1 VHAREYHGEGAQTHM
16 PGALGRG
23 IAAKDVAFGGTTTAE
38 SGGAGSQLDGGVVA
52 GYLVG

>member
-1 VHAREYHGEGAQTHM
+1 MHARVHHGEGAQTHM

-23 IAAKDVAFGGTTTAE
+23 IAAKDVPYGGISSVE
-38 SGGAGSQLDGGVVA
+38 SGGAGSQLDGGLVV